1 MTTTNRDVLNLIRR
15 AKNRISDHHRWTRET
30 EARDSNGQEIDAD
43 SKSAAR
49 WCALGS
55 LDRESTGDDVTFKTA
70 VRTCDKEAKNMYG
83 QYSDLTIVNDDHG
96 RKAVIKL
103 FNKVIYKLRSELS

>member
-15 AKNRISDHHRWTRET
+15 AKSRISDHHRWTREA

-70 VRTCDKEAKNMYG
+70 VRTCDKEAENVCG
-83 QYSDLTIVNDDHG
+83 HRDLTIVNDEHG

-103 FNKVIYKLRSELS
+103 FNKVIYKLSSELS